1 MRDRLTARA
10 GAFGQGI
17 AQSAAGRRVG
27 PILFDLVSLATLAI
41 VIAPERLHKAPT
53 APPRQKT
60 PRLGASNRH
69 SDLRSPDA
77 DRLTGQS

>member
-1 MRDRLTARA
+1 MTAHPIKTSRSTINA
-10 GAFGQGI
+10 GL
-17 AQSAAGRRVG
+17 V
-27 PILFDLVSLATLAI
+27 LFAVVYLATLAI

-77 DRLTGQS
+77 DRLTGQP